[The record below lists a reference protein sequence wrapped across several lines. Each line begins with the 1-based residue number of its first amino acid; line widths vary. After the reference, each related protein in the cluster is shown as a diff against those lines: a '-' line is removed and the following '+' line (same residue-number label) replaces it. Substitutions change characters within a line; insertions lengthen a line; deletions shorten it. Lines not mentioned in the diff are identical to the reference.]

1 MTTRTILTAIAT
13 LLAGTLCALPTEA
26 SSAADAYAS
35 LRQAELDGRTIPVED
50 VTIERDA
57 FEIRFGN
64 GQFHLLAP
72 VEGRTLGA
80 IFVGDGE
87 YRLRPVT
94 PGEQYAV
101 AFRAN
106 EDALEMLT
114 ETFDRMVLLFTDGTA
129 EELLGDSEP
138 VPGAPDPE
146 AAQVFQKYT
155 KWQREDY
162 RTNVQLRMIEDLFN
176 DTGRDGGYF
185 LALARGQRFERSL
198 IEIDPLG
205 VLDDE
210 EVCLIGY
217 EKNDVVGVWYS
228 SHLKSEIDAGVD
240 ADCGIKV
247 AADARHYELETR
259 IYSGTDLEGTTTIH
273 LTSRIPELQVL
284 AVGLLPSLLI
294 EEVVRL
300 DPDGGEPVALEF
312 VQEHEDEDGNLSVFL
327 DAPLDE
333 GQESTLRFRYDGKGV
348 LVADGDGLFR
358 VQARSNWYP
367 HLGDFSDRATYDLSF
382 ESPKGKMLVSVGE
395 LIDRKEEGD
404 AEITRWK
411 VEQPMVVAG
420 FNYGKFRETEQKE
433 EDSGTTIRVYTNPG
447 TPDVIAELNA
457 ASTGFES
464 DRLSIDNPESYS
476 SGTGRR
482 FSASTEKL
490 AENVMADATNSL
502 RVYSKYFG
510 KLPFDDLSLTQQS
523 EFLFGQAWPSL
534 IFIPYVA
541 ALEPLTRQALGLGG
555 EETSNFVDEVIIHE
569 VAHQWWGHQVG
580 WASYRD
586 QWLSEGFAEFSAALV
601 LELTRGQK
609 AADDF
614 WMRWRSQLLTDPSSK
629 RELAAIYA
637 GPVTQG
643 YRLDSERNPLAYQK
657 VVYGKGAFVLQML
670 RMMMRDPKSADP
682 DGKFFAMM
690 KDFAQTYSGRE
701 ATTEDFKAMV
711 EKHIVPNLNATRD
724 GKVDWFFNQWVYGIE
739 VPTYRVDMD
748 IEKAGGG
755 QYRLFGTVSQES
767 VSDEF
772 MAMVPLYVDLGKGQY
787 GMIGRAPFKGSQ
799 THKIDTTLKLPN
811 KPKDVLVNAHYEVLA
826 WDPSKKKK

>member
-1 MTTRTILTAIAT
+1 MTTRTLLTAIAT
-13 LLAGTLCALPTEA
+13 LLAGTLCALTTEA
-26 SSAADAYAS
+26 SSASDAYAS

-50 VTIERDA
+50 MTLERDA

-94 PGEQYAV
+94 SGEQYAV

-106 EDALEMLT
+106 ESALEMLT

-138 VPGAPDPE
+138 APGAPDPE
-146 AAQVFQKYT
+146 AARVFQKYT

-217 EKNDVVGVWYS
+217 QKNDDVSIWYS
-228 SHLKSEIDAGVD
+228 SHLKSEIEAGAD

-259 IYSGTDLEGTTTIH
+259 IYSGTDIEGTTTIH

-284 AVGLLPSLLI
+284 AVGLLPSLRI

-312 VQEHEDEDGNLSVFL
+312 VQEHEDEDGNLAVFL

-367 HLGDFSDRATYDLSF
+367 HLGDSSDRATYDLSF

-404 AEITRWK
+404 AEIKR
-411 VEQPMVVAG
+411 
-420 FNYGKFRETEQKE
+420 
-433 EDSGTTIRVYTNPG
+433 
-447 TPDVIAELNA
+447 
-457 ASTGFES
+457 
-464 DRLSIDNPESYS
+464 
-476 SGTGRR
+476 GR
-482 FSASTEKL
+482 
-490 AENVMADATNSL
+490 
-502 RVYSKYFG
+502 
-510 KLPFDDLSLTQQS
+510 
-523 EFLFGQAWPSL
+523 
-534 IFIPYVA
+534 
-541 ALEPLTRQALGLGG
+541 
-555 EETSNFVDEVIIHE
+555 
-569 VAHQWWGHQVG
+569 
-580 WASYRD
+580 
-586 QWLSEGFAEFSAALV
+586 
-601 LELTRGQK
+601 
-609 AADDF
+609 
-614 WMRWRSQLLTDPSSK
+614 
-629 RELAAIYA
+629 
-637 GPVTQG
+637 
-643 YRLDSERNPLAYQK
+643 
-657 VVYGKGAFVLQML
+657 
-670 RMMMRDPKSADP
+670 
-682 DGKFFAMM
+682 
-690 KDFAQTYSGRE
+690 
-701 ATTEDFKAMV
+701 
-711 EKHIVPNLNATRD
+711 
-724 GKVDWFFNQWVYGIE
+724 
-739 VPTYRVDMD
+739 
-748 IEKAGGG
+748 
-755 QYRLFGTVSQES
+755 
-767 VSDEF
+767 
-772 MAMVPLYVDLGKGQY
+772 
-787 GMIGRAPFKGSQ
+787 
-799 THKIDTTLKLPN
+799 
-811 KPKDVLVNAHYEVLA
+811 
-826 WDPSKKKK
+826 